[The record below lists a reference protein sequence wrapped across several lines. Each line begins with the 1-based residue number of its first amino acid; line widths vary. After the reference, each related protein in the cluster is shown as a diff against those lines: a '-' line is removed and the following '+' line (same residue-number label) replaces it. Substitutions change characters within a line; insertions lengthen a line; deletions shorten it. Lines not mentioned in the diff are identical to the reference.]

1 MCKSSVCKHAS
12 LKHHN
17 KMVLFFPSPGKS
29 KEQLPVTEIIYSTVK
44 TDDGGIKKI
53 KHIKTWED
61 GK

>member
-29 KEQLPVTEIIYSTVK
+29 KEQLPVTEIVYSTVK
-44 TDDGGIKKI
+44 TDDGGIKKSN
-53 KHIKTWED
+53 T
-61 GK
+61 